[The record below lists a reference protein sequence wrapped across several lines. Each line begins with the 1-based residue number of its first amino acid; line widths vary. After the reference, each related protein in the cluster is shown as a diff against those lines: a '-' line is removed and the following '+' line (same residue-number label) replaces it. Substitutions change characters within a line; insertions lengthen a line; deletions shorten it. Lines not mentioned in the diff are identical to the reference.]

1 MAKLNSRRW
10 ARKRREILER
20 DRHRCVKCGKAGM
33 LEVDHVQSIA
43 DAGEVW
49 DNDNLQVLCR
59 GCHIEKTRSENL
71 ARHGKPRLISMVG
84 MTWLKSSDDMHLDA
98 GGRPAVIPYP
108 AITHCNAQYRSCRGI
123 IPACLPASAL

>member
-1 MAKLNSRRW
+1 M
-10 ARKRREILER
+10 
-20 DRHRCVKCGKAGM
+20 KCGKAGM

-71 ARHGKPRLISMVG
+71 ARHGKPPPN
-84 MTWLKSSDDMHLDA
+84 LD
-98 GGRPAVIPYP
+98 GWHDLVEELR
-108 AITHCNAQYRSCRGI
+108 
-123 IPACLPASAL
+123 